1 MNQQERRTTRYE
13 NWELIGTGGTANVF
27 RVEDRELKLPV
38 AIKLLNETYRH
49 NEKLLQGLR
58 HEVLISRRLRHEYIC
73 PIHDIYEGE
82 RGFGIVMDLLNG
94 TTLREWMDCNNDTL
108 LASMPNR
115 LLVLRKV
122 AEALSV
128 AHSHI
133 IHRDLKP
140 SNIFLRNGDIEQPL
154 ILDFGISVMVSG
166 EEDEF
171 GGGTLKY
178 MAPEQAEPPYQI
190 DSRADLF
197 AFGVVAYELISGG
210 RLPASS
216 LVDFLK
222 TKRAPRVPIADLVP
236 PSRFCAAI
244 PPALDQ
250 IVLQLLSYNRNDR
263 PATASEILNS
273 LHRVNNELGTISDAL
288 ANAGKNIAHG
298 ERVAVPAGEYFVGSG
313 PTAENSEE
321 QPMRKIVLSAYKI
334 DAIPVSV
341 GAYRAFLDS
350 SGYQSPAHFDPTDA
364 SDNLPIV
371 GVSWND
377 AMAYASWA
385 GGTLPS
391 EAQWEVA
398 AKAGQRLQD
407 YPWGD
412 EPPSATF
419 ANIQFS
425 VGAPTPI
432 KSYPAGRNAWGI
444 WDMCGNVW
452 EWCRDDWE
460 PMLYRRIKPGT
471 IDPTHEIGSPDKSIR
486 GGSFESFEEMGRCAF
501 RQFAPTGD
509 MRHDIGF
516 RVVYEA

>member
-1 MNQQERRTTRYE
+1 MNQHEHRPERYE
-13 NWELIGTGGTANVF
+13 NWELIGTGGTANVY
-27 RVEDRELKLPV
+27 RVDDRELDLPV

-94 TTLREWMDCNNDTL
+94 TTLRDWMDVNNDVL
-108 LASMPNR
+108 LDSMPSR
-115 LLVLRKV
+115 LMVLSKV

-133 IHRDLKP
+133 VHRDLKP
-140 SNIFLRNGDIEQPL
+140 SNIFLRNGDIGQPL
-154 ILDFGISVMVSG
+154 ILDFGISVMATG
-166 EEDEF
+166 DEEEF

-190 DSRADLF
+190 DNRADLF

-216 LVDFLK
+216 LIDFMK
-222 TKRAPRVPIADLVP
+222 TRRVPRVSIADIIP

-244 PPALDQ
+244 SPALDQ
-250 IVLQLLSYNRNDR
+250 IVLQLLSYRRDDR
-263 PATASEILNS
+263 PETAAEILNS
-273 LHRVNNELGTISDAL
+273 LQGADEKLQSTGEAL
-288 ANAGKNIAHG
+288 ANAGEDLVHSD
-298 ERVAVPAGEYFVGSG
+298 RVLIPEGEYFVGSG
-313 PTAENSEE
+313 PAAENTEE

-334 DAIPVSV
+334 EIVPVSI
-341 GAYRAFLDS
+341 GAYRYFLDS
-350 SGYQSPAHFDPTDA
+350 SGYQRPPHLDITGA
-364 SDNLPIV
+364 SDNLPVSGI
-371 GVSWND
+371 SWND

-398 AKAGQRLQD
+398 AKAGERQQN
-407 YPWGD
+407 YPWGN
-412 EPPSATF
+412 EPPSTTL
-419 ANIQFS
+419 ANIHFS

-432 KSYPAGRNAWGI
+432 KSYPAGKNAWGI

-452 EWCRDDWE
+452 EWCRDDWD
-460 PMLYRRIKPGT
+460 PMLYHRIKAGT
-471 IDPTHEIGSPDKSIR
+471 IDPAHEISSPEKSIR

-501 RQFAPTGD
+501 RQFAPVEGK
-509 MRHDIGF
+509 RHDIGF
-516 RVVYEA
+516 RVVYDA